1 MKRIIATAALFAFT
15 SMLTACVGDIG
26 DEPGTSETPFALGN
40 PNLRIAI
47 VGAGP
52 SGLTAAHELRAR
64 GYTHVTVFEKED
76 HVGGKV
82 NTAKVDL
89 GPVGKFQVEMG
100 AVFASPDYT
109 VTLGLA
115 DQYHIPYAAFDTP
128 RFIYDQ
134 GVKRDFLSFLLT
146 YTHGDIGRIQRGVVA
161 YATVLAQYPQ
171 IFQDKLSNLPPE
183 LTLNFSD
190 FVASRPDLDVVA
202 ELAKSL
208 IVGFGYGYYDN
219 VPAIYLLKILNMLVK
234 VGPAGFESPPYFSF
248 PTGYQSLWQAVANGA
263 TVTNADG
270 TTTTIPPLDVKLN
283 SKVVNIVRPTQ
294 AGRPIKVTVKV
305 YGIFYWT
312 YDFDAVIVSAPLS
325 AVPNF
330 TTLSTAEKNLFQQ
343 VESSRYFIDLF
354 TTDGNVP
361 QGEAVFVQDTA
372 VSPMLNHIGV
382 WANPGG
388 GIPVFQAYQITD
400 RSKSTF
406 ELDHILVDDIH
417 NFTDGE
423 VVTPLVPLVFR
434 KEWPDYF
441 PRVNS
446 TNMKGGGQGL
456 GFYDKVEAL
465 QGSGGLY
472 YVGGTLSFETVETSA
487 RYAKSLVDE
496 RFPAT
501 F

>member
-1 MKRIIATAALFAFT
+1 LAFT

-26 DEPGTSETPFALGN
+26 GEEGTGETPFALGN
-40 PNLRIAI
+40 PNMRIAI

-52 SGLTAAHELRAR
+52 SGLTAAYELRAR
-64 GYTHVTVFEKED
+64 GYTHVTVFEKEG

-134 GVKRDFLSFLLT
+134 GVKRDFASFLIN
-146 YTHGDIGRIQRGVVA
+146 YTHGDLGRIQRGVIA

-183 LTLNFSD
+183 LTQNFST

-248 PTGYQSLWQAVANGA
+248 PTGYQSLWQAVANG
-263 TVTNADG
+263 TTITNADG
-270 TTTTIPPLDVKLN
+270 TTTRIPALDVRLF
-283 SKVVNIVRPTQ
+283 SKVTNIVRPTR
-294 AGRPIKVTVKV
+294 AGRPIKVTVNYLV
-305 YGIFYWT
+305 N

-325 AVPNF
+325 AVEKF
-330 TTLSTAEKNLFQQ
+330 ATLTSAEKDLFRK
-343 VESSRYFIDLF
+343 VESSRYYIDLF
-354 TTDGNVP
+354 TTDGHVP
-361 QGEAVFVQDTA
+361 PGEAVFIQDTA
-372 VSPMLNHIGV
+372 VSPMINHIGV

-388 GIPVFQAYQITD
+388 GIPVFQAYQIAD
-400 RSKSTF
+400 RNKSVF
-406 ELDHILVDDIH
+406 SLDQLLAQDIH

-423 VVTPLVPLVFR
+423 VVFPLIPVVIR

-441 PRVNS
+441 PRVNA
-446 TNMKGGGQGL
+446 TDMKGGGQGL